1 MTNLCFCFIVA
12 ESLLRSLQNIPQTHA
27 SEVIHVAP
35 ADEDFSFTWRCTFSP
50 GFPIPEWGE
59 KQLFLSPN
67 SHHTSNSSSCVQ
79 STYWTNHC
87 FLSETQTRSVVQ
99 KILEQM
105 LVRLFGQGVA
115 APLWEI
121 CGPEETIR
129 GDSVDPPFCFQWCS
143 LPGKTLSRDLP
154 LCLYMTTYSSC
165 FQSTAHLLFVGTTL
179 SVRKM
184 HGRCWQ
190 DSKQSSPVK

>member
-1 MTNLCFCFIVA
+1 MLVKSYMLHQLTRTLV
-12 ESLLRSLQNIPQTHA
+12 SLDAAHFPWASLSQN
-27 SEVIHVAP
+27 
-35 ADEDFSFTWRCTFSP
+35 
-50 GFPIPEWGE
+50 GGGE
-59 KQLFLSPN
+59 QLFLLPN

-165 FQSTAHLLFVGTTL
+165 FQSTTHLLFVGTTFCEEDARQVL
-179 SVRKM
+179 ARLETKLT
-184 HGRCWQ
+184 G
-190 DSKQSSPVK
+190 